1 MNSIAEIKLQANI
14 TQVWAAL
21 GGGKLRGNRGQAFW
35 RDGDG
40 YNVALYPQTGT
51 WRDFVAGDGG
61 DVVALV
67 RTVRQCDFLAAAQWL
82 ADFTGMPALKA
93 GSNATSFSH
102 YDTDWAADLR
112 RATWWAEAAEIMAEF
127 VLEELSPNNPERFGL
142 TQLLKAVRLGDASTV
157 AEYRA
162 WRARDPRM
170 TAGLER
176 AGRLHDAS
184 VQRKLARWLR
194 RYLDGSQ
201 AT

>member
-1 MNSIAEIKLQANI
+1 MLMASIPRPDLAEIKCAADI
-14 TQVWAAL
+14 RDVWSAL
-21 GGGKLRGNRGQAFW
+21 GGAKLRGNRGQAFW
-35 RDGDG
+35 RGGDG
-40 YNVALYPQTGT
+40 YSVSIDPVKGL
-51 WRDFVAGDGG
+51 WHDFVIGDGG

-67 RTVRQCDFLAAAQWL
+67 RTVHQCDFLAAAQWL

-102 YDTDWAADLR
+102 YDTDWSADLR

-176 AGRLHDAS
+176 AGRLHN
-184 VQRKLARWLR
+184 VRLQRRLARFL
-194 RYLDGSQ
+194 
-201 AT
+201 TE